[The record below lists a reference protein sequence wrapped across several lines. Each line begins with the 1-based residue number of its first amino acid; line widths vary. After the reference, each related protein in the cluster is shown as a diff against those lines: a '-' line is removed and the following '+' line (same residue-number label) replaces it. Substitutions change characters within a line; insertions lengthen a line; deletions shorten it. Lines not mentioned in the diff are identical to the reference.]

1 MNAATFAG
9 EYDVAIVGLGP
20 TGLTLAHLLGLR
32 GLRVLALEREPEFY
46 GNARAVYTDDECM
59 RVFQA
64 AGVAAELEADMLV
77 DTPVQWV
84 LEDGSVLEPASAD
97 GQALWLGGQQFLL
110 PTLSRNQD
118 GEAARTLSER
128 DGAARPRSR
137 RLHPG
142 RDGRHDR
149 ARGEFGRRD
158 MGKRTR
164 RRRRP

>member
-1 MNAATFAG
+1 MSRSSG
-9 EYDVAIVGLGP
+9 SGP

-84 LEDGSVLEPASAD
+84 LEDGSVLEPAPAD
-97 GQALWLGGQQFLL
+97 RPALRLGGQQFLL
-110 PTLSRNQD
+110 PALSSKPRWSSCST
-118 GEAARTLSER
+118 AIRT
-128 DGAARPRSR
+128 
-137 RLHPG
+137 
-142 RDGRHDR
+142 
-149 ARGEFGRRD
+149 
-158 MGKRTR
+158 
-164 RRRRP
+164 